1 MSERSPAQPELI
13 YTPKSYAQMLQ
24 TLGRRK
30 LIALDTES
38 DSLFSY
44 HTKVCLIQLTVSA
57 AGEEQ
62 VSEEAPEQVL
72 DFLVDPLR
80 LTDLTELAA
89 VLAADGVEVVMHA
102 ADNDMLLLQRLLGFR
117 FHQIFDTQLA
127 GRILGWRQI
136 GLAAILEE
144 NYGFVSDKR
153 MQRTNWGKRPLTAE
167 QIAYAHM
174 DTHYLLAL
182 RSRQIQLLRAKGRW
196 EEAQDAFQQLMRTSS
211 APRPVEARNFWS
223 LKQVR
228 DVPLDKLNVLEALWQ
243 WREEQAEALDR
254 PPFKVIGDQHLI
266 ELANAQPTDFDGL
279 LAHTT
284 IADGLLHRYGRT
296 LLEVVVAGQS
306 RPAPRL
312 PQRSDTYID
321 RAVLD
326 RFDQLRRWRSTAA
339 ENRGVAP
346 DIVFNNATLQ
356 LIAQRMPTTVDELA
370 AMADV
375 GKWKAET
382 YGAQLLAVLH
392 HR

>member
-13 YTPKSYAQMLQ
+13 YTPKSYVQMLQ

-30 LIALDTES
+30 L
-38 DSLFSY
+38 Y

-62 VSEEAPEQVL
+62 VTEDAPEQVL

-80 LTDLTELAA
+80 LTDLTDLAA

-182 RSRQIQLLRAKGRW
+182 RSRQIQLLRTKGRW
-196 EEAQDAFQQLMRTSS
+196 EEAQDAFQQLIRTSS
-211 APRPVEARNFWS
+211 APRPVEARSFWS

-296 LLEVVVAGQS
+296 LLEVVAAGQS

-312 PQRSDTYID
+312 PQRNDTYID

-339 ENRGVAP
+339 ESRGVAP
-346 DIVFNNATLQ
+346 DIVFNNSTLQ